1 MSDPCISL
9 IIVRKK
15 VKVKNL
21 IVIKVVNPKGKGPYA
36 YETHRF
42 DAEKYTIDSARQS
55 LTQYGLVVLG
65 ISVEQEA

>member
-1 MSDPCISL
+1 
-9 IIVRKK
+9 
-15 VKVKNL
+15 VKNL
-21 IVIKVVNPKGKGPYA
+21 IVIQVVNPKGKGPYA

>member
-1 MSDPCISL
+1 M
-9 IIVRKK
+9 
-15 VKVKNL
+15 KNL
-21 IVIKVVNPKGKGPYA
+21 IVIQVVNPKGKGPYA

-65 ISVEQEA
+65 ITIEEQEA